1 MKKLF
6 AALAAVMLALIL
18 YTPPAS
24 ASCWRGGHRWHCG
37 HHYRHHA
44 AAYRPAYYPP
54 FYYRPGYYPYAYYP
68 APANYVPYYS
78 ACFLLWPFSCL

>member
-18 YTPPAS
+18 STPPA
-24 ASCWRGGHRWHCG
+24 AARCWRGDHGWRCG

-44 AAYRPAYYPP
+44 AVSHPVYYPP
-54 FYYRPGYYPYAYYP
+54 FYYRPGYYPYAYYQ
-68 APANYVPYYS
+68 APATYVPYYS
-78 ACFLLWPFSCL
+78 GCFFLWPFSCL